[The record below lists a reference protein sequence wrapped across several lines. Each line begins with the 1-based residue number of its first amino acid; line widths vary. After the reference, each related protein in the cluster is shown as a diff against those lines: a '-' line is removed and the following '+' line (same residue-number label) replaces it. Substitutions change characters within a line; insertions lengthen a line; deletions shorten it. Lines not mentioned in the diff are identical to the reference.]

1 MGRMTDQQPGTG
13 QGAGPSSGPP
23 ERLGAVLRR
32 SRGNKVIAG
41 VCGGLGREFDADP
54 VIFRV
59 VFAVLA
65 LSGGV
70 GLIAYGAAWLLYP
83 LDGEDENEGRRL
95 LSGRVDGPGLTAL
108 LCTLVGCGLLLSMLD
123 NGGVLVFS
131 VMLSGAVIGA
141 AHWSRVRRRVSGG
154 GTVDPV
160 AVHAVADAPPETQAP
175 PSPGAPSWWRGP
187 AAEDGGGG
195 AAGTGTGY
203 LWGPDD
209 GPFDSKDPR
218 AGRSRR
224 VHETRGIGGTTFLLA
239 LMAAGTACW
248 IRWDDGSVGLALQTG
263 LACALAVFGLGL
275 LVSAWFGRTGA
286 GTVLNVIMTAVLLA
300 AAAMLPR
307 DIGSDWARV
316 EWTPTDASAVRDS
329 YELGSGLGALDLS
342 RAAPGEGRTLTTR
355 ARVGAGKLEVTV
367 PANATVSLTVDV
379 GLGDIRLPGQQG
391 EEIRVGSGQHRR
403 SVLRPAGDR
412 TSQGTLVLRLEAG
425 AGQVEVERAQP

>member
-1 MGRMTDQQPGTG
+1 MTDQQPEAG

-23 ERLGAVLRR
+23 TRLGAPLRR
-32 SRGNKVIAG
+32 SRRSKVIAG

-70 GLIAYGAAWLLYP
+70 GLIAYGAAWLLLP

-123 NGGVLVFS
+123 NGAVLIFS

-141 AHWSRVRRRVSGG
+141 AHWSQLRRRAGSGG
-154 GTVDPV
+154 PVDP
-160 AVHAVADAPPETQAP
+160 ATAHAVAEAPPETQAP
-175 PSPGAPSWWRGP
+175 PSPGGPSWWREP
-187 AAEDGGGG
+187 LAKDGSGSSAVAG
-195 AAGTGTGY
+195 AGTGY

-209 GPFDSKDPR
+209 EPLDPKDPR

-224 VHETRGIGGTTFLLA
+224 VHATRGIGGTTFLLA
-239 LMAAGTACW
+239 LIAGAIGTW
-248 IRWDDGSVGLALQTG
+248 VRWDDGSIGLSLQTG
-263 LACALAVFGLGL
+263 LACALVVFGLGL
-275 LVSAWFGRTGA
+275 VASAWFGRTGA
-286 GTVLNVIMTAVLLA
+286 GTIVNVVLTAVLLA
-300 AAAMLPR
+300 AAAALPR

-316 EWTPTDASAVRDS
+316 EWTPANASAVREQ
-329 YELGSGLGALDLS
+329 YELGSGLGSLDLS

-355 ARVGAGKLEVTV
+355 ARVGAGRLEVTV
-367 PANATVSLTVDV
+367 PANTTVSLTVDV
-379 GLGDIRLPGQQG
+379 GMGDIRLPGRQEG
-391 EEIRVGSGQHRR
+391 DIRVGAGQHRQ
-403 SVLRPAGDR
+403 SVLRPSGDG

-425 AGQVEVERAQP
+425 AGQVEVERANP